1 MCQARALHSLD
12 IVETTAERRRVST
25 RTVVLLVGCSFVI
38 VAVVVFG
45 LLISNNAAWSRWE
58 LGVLQSLSDLHT
70 VPPSAVALSI
80 NAVFSPI
87 GATVIVILIA
97 LLMLL
102 LTRRRRLA
110 VFFVAMVAIPWAG
123 AEAIKLLVHRARP
136 DGSLLSHM
144 LIPTPT
150 SFSYPSGHTTF
161 ATVICLSLLLTVGR
175 SRWRPLFVVIAA
187 IVPLATAFS
196 RMYLGVHYPS
206 DVVAA
211 LVYSVA
217 AVTIVWLLLHDWANV
232 Q

>member
-1 MCQARALHSLD
+1 
-12 IVETTAERRRVST
+12 
-25 RTVVLLVGCSFVI
+25 VLLVSCGVVI

-45 LLISNNAAWSRWE
+45 LLISNNADWSRWE
-58 LGVLQSLSDLHT
+58 LGILQSLGDGHT
-70 VPPSAVALSI
+70 APVSAVALSI
-80 NAVFSPI
+80 NVVFSPVW
-87 GATVIVILIA
+87 ATAIVILIA
-97 LLMLL
+97 LLMLVVM
-102 LTRRRRLA
+102 RPRWRLA

-123 AEAIKLLVHRARP
+123 TEVIKYVVHRPRP

-175 SRWRPLFVVIAA
+175 YRWRPFFVVIAV

-217 AVTIVWLLLHDWANV
+217 AVTIVWVVLHSWAYADQNNM
-232 Q
+232 QAQNNMQTRTI

>member
-1 MCQARALHSLD
+1 
-12 IVETTAERRRVST
+12 
-25 RTVVLLVGCSFVI
+25 
-38 VAVVVFG
+38 
-45 LLISNNAAWSRWE
+45 
-58 LGVLQSLSDLHT
+58 
-70 VPPSAVALSI
+70 
-80 NAVFSPI
+80 
-87 GATVIVILIA
+87 
-97 LLMLL
+97 
-102 LTRRRRLA
+102 
-110 VFFVAMVAIPWAG
+110 MVAIPWAG
-123 AEAIKLLVHRARP
+123 AEVIKLLVHRARP

-175 SRWRPLFVVIAA
+175 YRWRPFFVVIAV

-217 AVTIVWLLLHDWANV
+217 AVTIVWVVLHAWADV